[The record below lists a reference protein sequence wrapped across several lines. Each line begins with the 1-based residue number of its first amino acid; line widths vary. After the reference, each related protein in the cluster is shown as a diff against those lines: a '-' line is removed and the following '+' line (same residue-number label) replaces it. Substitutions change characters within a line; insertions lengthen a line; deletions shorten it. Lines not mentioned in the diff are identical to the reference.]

1 MIILEKTPFQEE
13 KLSDLLKKHVK
24 LELQMRNDIYSTYHL
39 YPPPE
44 LSGERFLVSR
54 RGWGAGCRLPAGS
67 RGANAVTMPHFT
79 PFWLP
84 FNSRHLF
91 AVNCAVI

>member
-24 LELQMRNDIYSTYHL
+24 LELQMCNDIYSTYHL

-44 LSGERFLVSR
+44 LSGECFLVS
-54 RGWGAGCRLPAGS
+54 GKSWGAGCHLPAAS